1 MQASDGY
8 KLSQKAVRR
17 LKKTSLELTVDAA
30 LPKEEEKV
38 INSTYNV
45 LALFQ

>member
-17 LKKTSLELTVDAA
+17 LTKSRQAKKDRAVFFITIIANQILSV
-30 LPKEEEKV
+30 
-38 INSTYNV
+38 
-45 LALFQ
+45 